1 LGTKYSEALNA
12 RYLDDQEKL
21 NPIVMGCYGI
31 GINRILAALAE
42 TQHDEFGLVW
52 PLAAAPYELVL
63 TPLNTSQAE
72 IMQLAEQL
80 YRELSNA
87 GVDILLDDRDQRP
100 GVKLK
105 DADLIG
111 IPLRVVIGGRG
122 LKEGKLE
129 VKWRWEPEPTKIE
142 VEGAA
147 QAILAMIV
155 EQRRTSAARTSNTTA

>member
-1 LGTKYSEALNA
+1 MLRKVVYAGSQSVSFVQATK
-12 RYLDDQEKL
+12 D
-21 NPIVMGCYGI
+21 
-31 GINRILAALAE
+31 LAALAE
-42 TQHDEFGLVW
+42 TRHDDFGLIW

-80 YRELSNA
+80 YHELSNA
-87 GVDILLDDRDQRP
+87 GVDVLLDDRDQRP

-129 VKWRWEPEPTKIE
+129 VKWRSEPEPTKID

-147 QAILAMIV
+147 RAIVDMIV
-155 EQRRTSAARTSNTTA
+155 HKREELAVRRAIRLNT